1 MNFRSIL
8 QDEIEQV
15 FLNADEFAEEVT
27 LNGLPVNAQV
37 VWLQRDSALGQ
48 TPGLPQQRLRLHIA
62 EQNAPDDTEDGV
74 VLDYNGED
82 WTVESSQHA
91 SGILVLTL
99 AKSGSIAGRW

>member
-1 MNFRSIL
+1 MSFRSTL
-8 QDEIEQV
+8 QDEVALV
-15 FLNADEFAEEVT
+15 FMNADEFAEEIT
-27 LNGLPVNAQV
+27 LNGLPVTAQV

-48 TPGLPQQRLRLHIA
+48 TLGLPQQRLRLHIA

-99 AKSGSIAGRW
+99 VKSGSVAGRW

>member
-1 MNFRSIL
+1 MSFRNIL
-8 QDEIEQV
+8 QDEVEQV

-37 VWLQRDSALGQ
+37 VWLQRDAALGQ

-74 VLDYNGED
+74 VLEYNGED

>member
-1 MNFRSIL
+1 MSFRSTL
-8 QDEIEQV
+8 QDEVALV
-15 FLNADEFAEEVT
+15 FMNADELAEEIT
-27 LNGLPVNAQV
+27 LNGLPVTAQV
-37 VWLQRDSALGQ
+37 VWLAREASLGQ

-99 AKSGSIAGRW
+99 VKSGSIAGRW